1 MLAVS
6 LFKDAGVPSE
16 TTLIGDAELS
26 SLKSRPNVNVGCCC
40 CVCAA
45 PFCCSERGLVGPNPN
60 PLLIVVVVAV
70 PEKGAAD
77 APAGAFSPKTN
88 VGDAAASPFFFS
100 RNGFSFAGSV
110 GDWKNDDGDPLV
122 VVVVVVVV
130 VVAALLFFP
139 KLVFFSSTS
148 SSPPSFVVFVVL
160 LTECLVFLY
169 DDLTRLG
176 GEDADDEVA
185 CPGDA
190 ANKVGLFSQTTSS
203 SSSSP
208 PLPALLPDIAFLF
221 RPPRVYKKSLF

>member
-1 MLAVS
+1 MLPVS

-26 SLKSRPNVNVGCCC
+26 SLKSPPNVNIGCCC
-40 CVCAA
+40 CVCPA

-60 PLLIVVVVAV
+60 PLLIVVVVVV
-70 PEKGAAD
+70 PEKGEAD

-88 VGDAAASPFFFS
+88 VGAAAASPFFFS

-110 GDWKNDDGDPLV
+110 GDWKNEDGDPLV

-130 VVAALLFFP
+130 VIAALLFP

-148 SSPPSFVVFVVL
+148 PSPPSFVVFVVL

-208 PLPALLPDIAFLF
+208 PLPALLPDIVPFS
-221 RPPRVYKKSLF
+221 PPRVIL